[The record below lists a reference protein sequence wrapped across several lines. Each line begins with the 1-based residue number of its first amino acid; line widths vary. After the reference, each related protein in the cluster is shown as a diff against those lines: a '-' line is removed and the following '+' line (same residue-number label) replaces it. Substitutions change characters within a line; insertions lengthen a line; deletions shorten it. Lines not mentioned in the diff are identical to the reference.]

1 MLGKHSSVWNI
12 SAAPSGKDILYTWT
26 RTGDLDGGTRNDT
39 LSFDLRLRAFTG
51 SSYRAPHVTLGKRYD
66 LGADWDSAAAKTT
79 LNQHFGPGDDLD
91 MNQSFQLSIENIKFV
106 QGESWGWD
114 ATFNG
119 FSAISRFGRE
129 KSLFYFGVKKA
140 ETIRSKGNGSSG
152 YSGPV
157 NKLTVTATTNANRFR
172 DLYFAFTTAKA
183 GQKSPATAKVVSPSS
198 TTEEAGSSA
207 LIGMGDLTLKL
218 RNRN

>member
-51 SSYRAPHVTLGKRYD
+51 SSYRAPHVTLGRRYD
-66 LGADWDSAAAKTT
+66 FGAEWDSKVSGSTP
-79 LNQHFGPGDDLD
+79 NQHFGTGGDLD

-106 QGESWGWD
+106 QGEAWGWD

-119 FSAISRFGRE
+119 FSEVSRFGRE
-129 KSLFYFGVKKA
+129 KSLFYFGVKNA
-140 ETIRSKGNGSSG
+140 EAIRSKGNGSSG

-172 DLYFAFTTAKA
+172 DLYFAFTIAKS
-183 GQKSPATAKVVSPSS
+183 GQKSPATAKVVRRS
-198 TTEEAGSSA
+198 TTTAEAGSFA